1 MLHSSTSVGESTIT
15 RSFLVRGHNE
25 ALDEGRIDDGEE
37 TRTGGDTDYQDARM
51 STRMST
57 PSEDFHSLLTMS
69 DNDYLDSDDDAES
82 IKASQFSSFRD
93 LPSAS
98 VDRQSSLASSFYG
111 DIPRSVS
118 YETVGVGADLYEP
131 PEPVI
136 VVAPKPEVKE
146 VSIQTDEWKPPAPVP
161 VPAVIPAAPVQSVK
175 SAIAAA
181 PGLYRVGSTTSH
193 QFQFVSPPPSLN
205 RISSPPAGLF
215 GVPSPGPTPLSS
227 VFRDSTGRRTAVSR

>member
-1 MLHSSTSVGESTIT
+1 VGESTIT

-37 TRTGGDTDYQDARM
+37 TEIGGDTDYQDARM

-57 PSEDFHSLLTMS
+57 PSEDFHSILTMT
-69 DNDYLDSDDDAES
+69 DNDYSDSDDDAES

-118 YETVGVGADLYEP
+118 YETVGVGADL
-131 PEPVI
+131 
-136 VVAPKPEVKE
+136 
-146 VSIQTDEWKPPAPVP
+146 
-161 VPAVIPAAPVQSVK
+161 
-175 SAIAAA
+175 
-181 PGLYRVGSTTSH
+181 
-193 QFQFVSPPPSLN
+193 
-205 RISSPPAGLF
+205 
-215 GVPSPGPTPLSS
+215 
-227 VFRDSTGRRTAVSR
+227 